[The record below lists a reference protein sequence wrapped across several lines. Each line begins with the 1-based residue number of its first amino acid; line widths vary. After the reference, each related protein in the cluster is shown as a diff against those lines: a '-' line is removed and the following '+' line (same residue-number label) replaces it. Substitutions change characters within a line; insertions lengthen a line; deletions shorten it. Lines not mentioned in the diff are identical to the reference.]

1 MMTENTDTE
10 RTPVVFRR
18 YEMKYMITRRQFA
31 RLLPVIMKY
40 MKEDEFGRYKICN
53 IYLDT
58 KEYSL
63 VRTSLE
69 KPLYKEKLRLRSY
82 GTPQPD
88 SFVFLELKKK
98 YDGIVYKR
106 RVPMTLEE
114 ARMYLSRG
122 IYPAERDGQNLR
134 ELDFAVS
141 KYKPVPGAYLSYDR
155 ISLVGIDN
163 PLLRM
168 TFDHNITCRNTDM
181 LLEHGSYGQKILD
194 DDKLI
199 MEVKIPDNMPLWLA
213 SLLSESRIF
222 PTGYSKYGTYY
233 TVCLAGEA
241 PASQRH
247 SESPAVDQEIAAVVE
262 KGGVYCA

>member
-1 MMTENTDTE
+1 
-10 RTPVVFRR
+10 
-18 YEMKYMITRRQFA
+18 MKYMVTRSQFA
-31 RLLPVIMKY
+31 ELLPVIMKY

-58 KEYSL
+58 KQYSL
-63 VRTSLE
+63 IRSSLE

-88 SFVFLELKKK
+88 SVVFLELKKK

-122 IYPAERDGQNLR
+122 IYPTGRDSQNLR

-194 DDKLI
+194 DDRLI

-213 SLLSESRIF
+213 SLLSEFRIF
-222 PTGYSKYGTYY
+222 PTSYSKYGTYY
-233 TVCLAGEA
+233 TSCLAGGA
-241 PASQRH
+241 AMVQKH
-247 SESPAVDQEIAAVVE
+247 SESFTADQEIAAVVE